1 MLVAW
6 SIRKERNQHIFQKV
20 KLTSIELADL
30 ILDEA
35 KLWCYAGLTHLLELF
50 PQLENNVVGS
60 AGVLSFG
67 RDLINV

>member
-20 KLTSIELADL
+20 KLTPTEPVDL

-35 KLWCYAGLTHLLELF
+35 KLWYYAGLTHLLHLF
-50 PQLENNVVGS
+50 PWLENSVVGPG
-60 AGVLSFG
+60 AVLTLG
-67 RDLINV
+67 RELIPV

>member
-1 MLVAW
+1 MWFPQRGGA
-6 SIRKERNQHIFQKV
+6 
-20 KLTSIELADL
+20 TLADL

-35 KLWCYAGLTHLLELF
+35 KVWCYAGLTHLLQLF

-67 RDLINV
+67 RDLIPV